1 MQIIQKKIKD
11 IHPYEKNPRVISDE
25 AIEKVANSI
34 KEFGFKVPIVI
45 DKDGTVVTGHTRL
58 KAAEKLG
65 MTEVPCIVADD
76 LTPEQI
82 KAFRLADNKVSE
94 FSEWNLDLL
103 NSEIEILDIDMEQ
116 FGFDP
121 NASEIESGSEEYKEE
136 ELNFKCEIIV
146 ECDNE
151 SQQEKIFK
159 ELQEKGYV
167 CHISA

>member
-11 IHPYEKNPRVISDE
+11 IHPYEKNPRVISDV

-103 NSEIEILDIDMEQ
+103 NSEIEILDIDMEK
-116 FGFDP
+116 FGFDQ
-121 NASEIESGSEEYKEE
+121 NVSNIENGSEEYKEE
-136 ELNFKCEIIV
+136 ELNFKYEIIV

-151 SQQEKIFK
+151 SQQAKVFK
-159 ELQEKGYV
+159 ELQGKGYV